1 MTLAQAER
9 KVFPTV
15 AEEVKEHPG
24 SKWDDLISRLH
35 TLLIGLDKL
44 GGIRKAR
51 TNWPEGPVRE
61 GMRKTLRW
69 MSEQLAKA
77 AEEL

>member
-1 MTLAQAER
+1 M
-9 KVFPTV
+9 
-15 AEEVKEHPG
+15 
-24 SKWDDLISRLH
+24 
-35 TLLIGLDKL
+35 LIGLDKL

-61 GMRKTLRW
+61 HMRKTLRW